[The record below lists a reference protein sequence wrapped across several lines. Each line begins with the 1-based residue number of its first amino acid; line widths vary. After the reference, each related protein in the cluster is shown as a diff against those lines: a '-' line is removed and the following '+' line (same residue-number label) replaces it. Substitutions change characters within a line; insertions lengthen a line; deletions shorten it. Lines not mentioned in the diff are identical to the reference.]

1 MKLVLKYVHIVFN
14 KPQSGSKKVHVYF
27 ILLLEWSWPFF
38 VAFNLKKNR
47 PVQQYPH

>member
-38 VAFNLKKNR
+38 VAFNFKKNR